1 MQFRESSCC
10 RLDTLHPISDTVTHV
25 RLGAAARGQDLAASI
40 PIASMLRE
48 HRWVQAAVLSSQV
61 EENSAYSWMAHP
73 PATESHLPPPAGH
86 PRVVC
91 GSRPSFGS
99 SEHLRGA
106 PAMQATYLSPISAT
120 RSHRLRTASSWI
132 LLISLSP
139 THMRGTDIVSYDS
152 FRHPVVLLPSA
163 APCGIWFKLQD
174 FAIHG
179 VDADFL
185 PYDDDG
191 DFDEAIDLDDDE
203 GEPNPDEFQSH
214 DALSGWS
221 SRTKGVARYLKTLFD
236 EESGRGRKNVVIDHL
251 VNGKSRKEAS
261 RMFFETLVLSTKDY
275 IQVEQPIPFGLINVK
290 PVSKLLKTDF

>member
-1 MQFRESSCC
+1 
-10 RLDTLHPISDTVTHV
+10 
-25 RLGAAARGQDLAASI
+25 
-40 PIASMLRE
+40 MLRE

-163 APCGIWFKLQD
+163 TPCGIWFKLQD

-179 VDADFL
+179 VDAGNSSVQIRTMNL
-185 PYDDDG
+185 YPSMVWIHYG
-191 DFDEAIDLDDDE
+191 CRSSVNVSEKASPMYYL
-203 GEPNPDEFQSH
+203 H
-214 DALSGWS
+214 D
-221 SRTKGVARYLKTLFD
+221 T
-236 EESGRGRKNVVIDHL
+236 
-251 VNGKSRKEAS
+251 
-261 RMFFETLVLSTKDY
+261 FF
-275 IQVEQPIPFGLINVK
+275 
-290 PVSKLLKTDF
+290 PVSLDS

>member
-1 MQFRESSCC
+1 MTVASSCA
-10 RLDTLHPISDTVTHV
+10 LALH
-25 RLGAAARGQDLAASI
+25 L
-40 PIASMLRE
+40 
-48 HRWVQAAVLSSQV
+48 V

-179 VDADFL
+179 VDAAASCSGAAAAARLPPQAPRFLIKIFDFPSLSSTTHAPPEEEGTEVGAPANLHSLQRPTPSPAPCNWSCQYAASAAGECPPQGLRLAPLLRRSSAVPGPL
-185 PYDDDG
+185 PG
-191 DFDEAIDLDDDE
+191 RQGRAAPRLLQP
-203 GEPNPDEFQSH
+203 GV
-214 DALSGWS
+214 AARRAGSGPLLRPIPVLLACSAELCRPRLAVNKLQAGWD
-221 SRTKGVARYLKTLFD
+221 KGVP
-236 EESGRGRKNVVIDHL
+236 
-251 VNGKSRKEAS
+251 
-261 RMFFETLVLSTKDY
+261 M
-275 IQVEQPIPFGLINVK
+275 
-290 PVSKLLKTDF
+290 